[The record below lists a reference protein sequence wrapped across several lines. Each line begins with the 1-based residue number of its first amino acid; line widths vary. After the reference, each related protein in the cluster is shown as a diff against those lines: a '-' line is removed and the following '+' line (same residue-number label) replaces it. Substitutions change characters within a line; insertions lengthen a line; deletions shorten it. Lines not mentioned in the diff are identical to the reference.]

1 MDEAT
6 PALLAAYPWLRAT
19 IWTQMNSRT
28 RIAQIQKQL
37 DEAMAMETAAM
48 GEFRRYGTPYYEKE
62 WSRAI
67 EKSRELAEKLS
78 RAEKQRTATA
88 R

>member
-1 MDEAT
+1 
-6 PALLAAYPWLRAT
+6 
-19 IWTQMNSRT
+19 MNSRT
-28 RIAQIQKQL
+28 RIAQLQKQL
-37 DEAMAMETAAM
+37 DKAKAMEPAAM

-67 EKSRELAEKLS
+67 EKSRELTEKLS
-78 RAEKQRTATA
+78 RAAKERADIV